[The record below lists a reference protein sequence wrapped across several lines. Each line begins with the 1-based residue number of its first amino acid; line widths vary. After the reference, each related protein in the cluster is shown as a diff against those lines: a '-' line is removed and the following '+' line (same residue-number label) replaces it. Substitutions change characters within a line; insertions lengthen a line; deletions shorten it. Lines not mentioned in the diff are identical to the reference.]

1 MSRITFQELSD
12 YRALSEDVSER
23 LLALIQRKPDAVIC
37 LATGA
42 TPLLAYQMFVEKAL
56 AQKTDTSQVT
66 FVKLDEWVGLSA
78 DSPATCEAFLQQQI
92 ILPLA
97 VTPDRYISFASD
109 KADDQECL
117 RVVEQIARCGGLD
130 LCLLGIGKNG
140 HLGLNEPDDFLE
152 PACHITCLDERTRLH
167 DMLKQASA
175 PVEQGVTLGL
185 RDILAAKEVL
195 LLVAGE
201 GKQQA
206 FAAFREGK
214 VSTRVPASFLW
225 LHPQATCLYCAM

>member
-1 MSRITFQELSD
+1 
-12 YRALSEDVSER
+12 
-23 LLALIQRKPDAVIC
+23 
-37 LATGA
+37 
-42 TPLLAYQMFVEKAL
+42 
-56 AQKTDTSQVT
+56 
-66 FVKLDEWVGLSA
+66 
-78 DSPATCEAFLQQQI
+78 
-92 ILPLA
+92 
-97 VTPDRYISFASD
+97 
-109 KADDQECL
+109 
-117 RVVEQIARCGGLD
+117 
-130 LCLLGIGKNG
+130 
-140 HLGLNEPDDFLE
+140 
-152 PACHITCLDERTRLH
+152 
-167 DMLKQASA
+167 MLKQASA